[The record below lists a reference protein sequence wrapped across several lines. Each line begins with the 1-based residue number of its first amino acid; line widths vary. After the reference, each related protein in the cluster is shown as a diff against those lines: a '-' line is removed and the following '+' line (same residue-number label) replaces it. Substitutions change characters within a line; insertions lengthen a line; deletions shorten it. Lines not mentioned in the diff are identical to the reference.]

1 MKKYLL
7 LMLSGIL
14 LAGTTLAQPGFDEA
28 KDLWA
33 DRGTKA
39 SLENAI
45 AVYEKA
51 YQTEPSYQLAE
62 RLSYAYYFLADAF
75 LEGDIKA
82 DNYYKG
88 YEWGLISLKYNAEF
102 KKLTEQDKKS
112 MGDAVSVLDK
122 EYAGGIFWTATCIGK
137 WGKMKGILKTVKT
150 SKQAR
155 KMVEHL
161 YQIDRTYYYGGPA
174 RWLGAYFALA
184 PGMFGGDMKKSK
196 EMYDE
201 ALSMAPDYFATSVL
215 MAENYASKIKDR
227 RMYDE
232 LLDKILAQPA
242 DLIPEIVPEQQV
254 EQEKARKLKEEK
266 F

>member
-1 MKKYLL
+1 MKKL
-7 LMLSGIL
+7 IL
-14 LAGTTLAQPGFDEA
+14 LAMLFAAGTSLAQPGFDEA

-33 DRGTKA
+33 DRGNKI
-39 SLENAI
+39 SLEKAI

-75 LEGDIKA
+75 LEKDAKA

-88 YEWGLISLKYNAEF
+88 YEWGLISIKFNGEF
-102 KKLTEQDKKS
+102 KKLTEVDKKS
-112 MGDAVSVLDK
+112 MGDAVSVLGK

-137 WGKMKGILKTVKT
+137 WGKMKGIFKTVKS

-161 YQIDRTYYYGGPA
+161 YQLDKTYYYGGPA

-201 ALSMAPDYFATSVL
+201 ALKVAPDYFATSVL

-227 RMYDE
+227 PLYDQ
-232 LLDKILAQPA
+232 LLDKVLSSPA
-242 DLIPEIVPEQQV
+242 NIIPEILPEQKV
-254 EQEKARKLKEEK
+254 EQEKAKKLKEEK